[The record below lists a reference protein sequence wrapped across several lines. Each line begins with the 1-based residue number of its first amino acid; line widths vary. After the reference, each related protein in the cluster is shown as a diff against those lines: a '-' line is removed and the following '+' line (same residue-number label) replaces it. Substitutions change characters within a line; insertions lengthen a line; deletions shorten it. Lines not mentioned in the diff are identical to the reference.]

1 MKIKK
6 RCYFQKSNT
15 SKIGYNCDHF
25 LWRGSDET
33 DIFFLPFD
41 LRAARTFRPFA
52 EAIRS
57 RKPCLFLLF
66 LFDGWNVLFI
76 MHSHGIVSLFLNRA
90 NIQQLFSLPSL
101 Q

>member
-15 SKIGYNCDHF
+15 SKIGYICNHF
-25 LWRGSDET
+25 LLRGSDET
-33 DIFFLPFD
+33 DHFFLP
-41 LRAARTFRPFA
+41 LPLLAAKTFRPLA

-66 LFDGWNVLFI
+66 VFEG
-76 MHSHGIVSLFLNRA
+76 
-90 NIQQLFSLPSL
+90 
-101 Q
+101 